1 MADPEDLPPPPPSP
15 SPSPAPPLCGLCGKP
30 LEKGE
35 ESVCSDRA
43 GCSERQRFW
52 RTEEGM

>member
-1 MADPEDLPPPPPSP
+1 MADPEDLPPPLPL
-15 SPSPAPPLCGLCGKP
+15 PPLCELCGKP

-43 GCSERQRFW
+43 ACSERQRFW

>member
-1 MADPEDLPPPPPSP
+1 MADPDNFPPT
-15 SPSPAPPLCGLCGKP
+15 CELCGKP

-35 ESVCSDRA
+35 ELVCSDRI